1 MKKSRTPRAARRRRH
16 IRVRKTVTGS
26 PVRPRLAVFRSLKH
40 VYAQIIDDTAGHTLV
55 SATDLESGLRSATAD
70 KKKSEVARLVGE
82 ELAKKATDKGITTVV
97 LDRGG
102 FKYHGRVKALAEGAR
117 KGGLSF

>member
-16 IRVRKTVTGS
+16 IRVRKTVNGS
-26 PVRPRLAVFRSLKH
+26 PARPRLAVFRSLKH
-40 VYAQIIDDTAGHTLV
+40 VYAQIIDDTIGHTLV
-55 SATDLESGLRSATAD
+55 SAPDLESSLRGSTKD
-70 KKKSEVARLVGE
+70 KKKSDVARLVGE
-82 ELAKKATDKGITTVV
+82 ELAKKAKEKGITTVV